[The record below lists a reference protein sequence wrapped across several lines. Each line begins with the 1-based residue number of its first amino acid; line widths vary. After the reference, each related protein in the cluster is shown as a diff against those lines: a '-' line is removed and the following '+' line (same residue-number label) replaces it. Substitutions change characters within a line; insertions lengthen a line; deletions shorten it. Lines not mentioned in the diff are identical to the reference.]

1 MANPGWIF
9 KFVTDQNI
17 LVFHKATLPLY
28 RYNYLA
34 AKIHSEVVQARIS
47 FVSYSMNT

>member
-17 LVFHKATLPLY
+17 LVFHKATLPYTGIIILQLKSIL
-28 RYNYLA
+28 RLF
-34 AKIHSEVVQARIS
+34 KPEFRLSPTV
-47 FVSYSMNT
+47 